1 MPSSPN
7 RNLEAWNRRLHFYF
21 GLYFLFFL
29 WLFSFT
35 GLLLNHPQWRF
46 AQFWPE
52 RKESRFEKPIQPP
65 TSTNDV
71 DRAREIMRELNLAGE
86 IDWPAQKQVPR
97 RLDFTVNRPGST
109 NRVSADL
116 VQNRAAVQQIHIS
129 SWGVMHVLHTF
140 SGTRINNPA
149 AARDWT
155 LTTIWVVAMDGLAAG
170 LLLMVF
176 SSYYMWYR
184 LKQKR
189 RWGLIWLGAG
199 VLSCSFFAVGLAW
212 VR

>member
-1 MPSSPN
+1 MPSSLSQK
-7 RNLEAWNRRLHFYF
+7 LEGWNRKLHFYL

-52 RKESRFEKPIQPP
+52 RKETRYEKPIQRPA
-65 TSTNDV
+65 SANDV
-71 DRAREIMRELNLAGE
+71 DRAREIMRDLSLAGE
-86 IDWPAQKQVPR
+86 IDWPAQKQASG
-97 RLDFTVNRPGST
+97 RLDFTVNRPGNT

-116 VQNRAAVQQIHIS
+116 VQNRAAVEQIQVNS
-129 SWGVMHVLHTF
+129 LGVMNVLHTF
-140 SGTRINNPA
+140 SGTRINNPVA
-149 AARDWT
+149 TRDWT
-155 LTTIWVVAMDGLAAG
+155 LTTIWVIAMDALAAG
-170 LLLMVF
+170 LLVMVL
-176 SSYYMWYR
+176 SCYYMWYR

-189 RWGLIWLGAG
+189 RFGLLWLGAG

-212 VR
+212 LQ